1 MQGVALMAQQPALEF
16 DKPVVLL
23 NGTAHL
29 GNGTVM
35 EYAAIGMEGGK
46 ISFVADA
53 RTLRLDPEAVHIIDA
68 TGKHIYPGL
77 IASNSTLGLVEVD
90 AVRATRDFTEVGDF
104 NPHIR
109 SLIAYNTDSRIIP
122 TVRANGVLLALA
134 VPRGGTISGSSSLM
148 ELDGWNWEDA
158 VHTADVGI
166 HLRWPAMYRITGWW
180 AEPGSI
186 EQEQKWLK
194 AIGDIY
200 QFFDESKA
208 YLEAPPVRPVNLRFE
223 AMRGIFDGTRRV
235 FIHADFA
242 QDILNALEFVDRYA
256 LNAVLVGGRDSWIVA
271 DELKKRDIPVI
282 FSDVH
287 TLPARI
293 DDDVHQIYKTP
304 KALHDAGVKVALA
317 VKGMGNGSWEQRN
330 LSHMAGT
337 AVAYGLDAE
346 TALKM
351 IALFPAEILGVA
363 GRLGTLE
370 EAKDATIIVTS
381 GDLLDM
387 RGSIVERAFIRGR
400 EIDLDNHQKQLYE
413 RYMRKYGIRE

>member
-1 MQGVALMAQQPALEF
+1 MAQQPAREF

-35 EYAAIGMEGGK
+35 EHAAIGMEGGK
-46 ISFVADA
+46 ITFVADA
-53 RTLRLDPEAVHIIDA
+53 RTLRLDPEAVHIIDV

-77 IASNSTLGLVEVD
+77 IAANTTLGMVEVD
-90 AVRATRDFTEVGDF
+90 AVRATRDFTEVGQF

-122 TVRANGVLLALA
+122 TVRSNGIMLALA
-134 VPRGGTISGSSSLM
+134 VPRGGAISGSSSLM

-186 EQEQKWLK
+186 EAEQSWLK
-194 AIGDIY
+194 RVQEIN
-200 QFFDESKA
+200 QFFEEAKA
-208 YLEAPPVRPVNLRFE
+208 YLAGAPQRPANLRLG
-223 AMRGIFDGTRRV
+223 AMHGIFDGSRRV
-235 FIHADFA
+235 FIHVDFA
-242 QDILNALEFVDRYA
+242 QDILNALELVDRYK

-271 DELKKRDIPVI
+271 DELRKREVPVI

-287 TLPARI
+287 TLPARD
-293 DDDVHQIYKTP
+293 DDDVDQIFKTP
-304 KALHDAGVKVALA
+304 KALHDAGVKVALG
-317 VKGMGNGSWEQRN
+317 VRGSSSGSWEQRN

-346 TALKM
+346 TAIQM
-351 IALFPAEILGVA
+351 ITLFPAEILGVA

-387 RGSIVERAFIRGR
+387 RGSVVEWAFIRGR

-413 RYMRKYGIRE
+413 RYMRKYGMQE